1 MFLIVGLGNPGREY
15 ENTRHNVG
23 FFIADEIRREHK
35 FSVPKIKFHSELS
48 EGHIDGQK
56 ILLQKPLTYM
66 NLSGN
71 SVIQAAKF
79 LKIDLD
85 KIIVI
90 HDDLDLAVGKVKV
103 KTGGGNGGHNGL
115 RDIDAHIGREY
126 QRVRVG
132 IGHPG
137 NKDMVADYVLHKFGK
152 DDREIIDIINTN
164 IARNIALLI
173 AGKNDLFIASLGR
186 VL

>member
-23 FFIADEIRREHK
+23 FLIADEMRRLHN
-35 FSVPKIKFHSELS
+35 FSSPKIKFHSELS

-56 ILLQKPLTYM
+56 ILIQKPLTYM

-79 LKIDLD
+79 LKIDLEN
-85 KIIVI
+85 IIVI

-115 RDIDAHIGREY
+115 RDIDAHIGKEY
-126 QRVRVG
+126 QRVRIG

-137 NKDMVADYVLHKFGK
+137 NKDMVSDYVLHKFGK
-152 DDREIIDIINTN
+152 EDREIIDSISINT
-164 IARNIALLI
+164 AKNIALLLQ
-173 AGKNDLFIASLGR
+173 GRNDLFIASL
-186 VL
+186 L